1 MKFRY
6 RFMSLLTGLFLFTS
20 CNESTIDEPLF
31 EYTQNYTGSVQVP
44 LNIDNLTIENSIG
57 FIFLNGS
64 ADTLAASYVL
74 NKKVKVTE
82 SSLAQNEFN
91 KILFNNVAVS
101 DTLNW
106 KIDFPSSPIDRYRCS
121 LNLNIPAGK
130 KIIVKKN
137 NSGVQTYALENDIYV
152 ETDNDGCVLEGH
164 GGSAE
169 IHTLTGNITAM
180 ISIPDSGYCK
190 CYSSDGNITV
200 QVPIGSSANI
210 ILKTTSGTITHSNLN
225 IQNLAGTNKELTGTI
240 GAGNGT
246 IYVETVKGNILL
258 EGF

>member
-6 RFMSLLTGLFLFTS
+6 GFIILLAGLFLFAS
-20 CNESTIDEPLF
+20 CNESTIDEQLF

-44 LNIDNLTIENSIG
+44 LNINKITIENSIG

-64 ADTLAASYVL
+64 ADILTASYVL

-91 KILFNNVAVS
+91 KILFKTVAVS

-106 KIDFPSSPIDRYRCS
+106 SIFFPSNLIDRYKCN

-130 KIIVKKN
+130 KIIVKEN
-137 NSGVQTYALENDIYV
+137 NMGVQTYALENDIYV
-152 ETDNDGCVLEGH
+152 ETDNDECILEGH

-169 IHTLTGNITAM
+169 VHTLTGNITAM

-190 CYSSDGNITV
+190 CYSSDGNIIV

-210 ILKTTSGTITHSNLN
+210 ILKTTSGSITHSNLN
-225 IQNLAGTNKELTGTI
+225 IQNLAVTNKELTGTI
-240 GAGNGT
+240 GTGNGT